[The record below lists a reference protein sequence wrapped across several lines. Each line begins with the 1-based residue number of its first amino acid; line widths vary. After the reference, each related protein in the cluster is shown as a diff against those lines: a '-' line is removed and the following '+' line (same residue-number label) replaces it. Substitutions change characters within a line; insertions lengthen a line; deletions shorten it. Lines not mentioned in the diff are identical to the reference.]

1 MVARLKLIGILSG
14 SSVGAPTHSRDS
26 RLQMIGHI
34 VETYSKIVPI
44 FDNNNGI
51 SLFST
56 LSIIENC

>member
-14 SSVGAPTHSRDS
+14 SSVGAPAHSRDS
-26 RLQMIGHI
+26 LQMIGRI